1 MTDEKKHVDSV
12 KALMNGSEYTIAIQR
27 HALPYF
33 EYDHGSAISM
43 LKRLMGS
50 EWTEKDVTDVLEF
63 ALGPQPAEG
72 TDLMQWKLLKPI
84 VRVRVNGVLTT
95 RKSSE
100 GVIQLKEAIQAK
112 GVGTYAPLATM
123 VLLAVLYG
131 IDEADASF
139 SDEEENADG

>member
-1 MTDEKKHVDSV
+1 MSTQTATALTVDA
-12 KALMNGSEYTIAIQR
+12 KINGRQVNIGIKR

-43 LKRLMGS
+43 LKRLMGNS
-50 EWTEKDVTDVLEF
+50 WTADDVTNVLEF
-63 ALGPQPAEG
+63 AIGPQPAEG
-72 TDLMQWKLLKPI
+72 TDLMQWKLFKPI
-84 VRVRVNGVLTT
+84 ARVNGVLTT

-100 GVIQLKEAIQAK
+100 GIIQLKEAIQTK

-123 VLLAVLYG
+123 VLLASLYG

>member
-33 EYDHGSAISM
+33 EADHGSAISM
-43 LKRLMGS
+43 LKRLMGNS
-50 EWTEKDVTDVLEF
+50 WTAKDVTDVLDF
-63 ALGPQPAEG
+63 AMCRQPAEG
-72 TDLMQWKLLKPI
+72 TNLMQWQMQKQFTK
-84 VRVRVNGVLTT
+84 VDGVLVAFTET
-95 RKSSE
+95 VRSTA
-100 GVIQLKEAIQAK
+100 VREAVRAH
-112 GVGTYAPLATM
+112 GVGTYAPLASM
-123 VLLAVLYG
+123 VLLAALYG

>member
-1 MTDEKKHVDSV
+1 MTDENKHVDIV

-50 EWTEKDVTDVLEF
+50 EWTAKDVMDVLEF

-84 VRVRVNGVLTT
+84 VRVNGVLTT

-123 VLLAVLYG
+123 VLLAALYG